1 LESDM
6 PKLGKTLPLGIW
18 RLVMNNDGMHEVF
31 APQKLDA
38 LHFGV

>member
-1 LESDM
+1 M
-6 PKLGKTLPLGIW
+6 PNPGKTLSLGIW
-18 RLVMNNDGMHEVF
+18 GLVMNNDGMHGVF

>member
-1 LESDM
+1 M
-6 PKLGKTLPLGIW
+6 PKLGKTLPLGIL